1 MLFFCKLKEQC
12 NYDGGKA
19 FIEKYPIL
27 QKYTWHNI
35 KDTILI
41 SNRMFYIFIPGFTL
55 QTETWTFLSS
65 VSIFVKKNQ
74 KVLFQL
80 WKYNSP

>member
-19 FIEKYPIL
+19 FIEKYDPIL

-35 KDTILI
+35 KDTILV
-41 SNRMFYIFIPGFTL
+41 SNLMFYIFIPGFTL
-55 QTETWTFLSS
+55 QNET
-65 VSIFVKKNQ
+65 
-74 KVLFQL
+74 
-80 WKYNSP
+80 